1 MRGLSNTF
9 TRSKMVKPILDA
21 IPDDTH
27 YAGRDSDRKAT
38 MRNETDKE
46 ATSALL
52 AALEPFRAANPTM
65 TLQQLISFLLVAK
78 EEGLTVSE
86 YARRAGLAQGVM
98 TRNLFDL
105 GEYNR
110 RKDPGL
116 GLVEQRPDL
125 QDRRAH
131 LTYLT
136 HKGRGAVGAYR
147 RALDGFCEKR

>member
-1 MRGLSNTF
+1 M
-9 TRSKMVKPILDA
+9 KPILDA
-21 IPDDTH
+21 IPDKTH
-27 YAGRDSDRKAT
+27 YVDGGNDRKAK
-38 MRNETDKE
+38 MRNTDTDTE

-110 RKDPGL
+110 RKAPGL
-116 GLVEQRPDL
+116 ELVEQRPDL
-125 QDRRAH
+125 LDRRAH

-147 RALDGFCEKR
+147 RALEVFCARR